1 MLFFRERVSPE
12 RCPVAP
18 RCISPESVSQMGL
31 ISNGQMHKLTG
42 VPGLPCERAVALIQL
57 RMQVWMKKCGCRH
70 TSLSAGAWGSSGL
83 FVSEILLDSMR
94 QRFSA

>member
-57 RMQVWMKKCGCRH
+57 RMKKCVRRH